1 MAKDI
6 RKGDIVN
13 LHGGKA
19 EVMSVVANNEGG
31 LDIVLRYAEKMKDL
45 SRTVLRKGGPDE
57 RKEDK
62 KTHVEDYDESELE
75 EDKDE
80 VVEEDDGVDADES
93 EDKE

>member
-31 LDIVLRYAEKMKDL
+31 LDIVLRYAESMKEL

-62 KTHVEDYDESELE
+62 KTHAEDYE
-75 EDKDE
+75 
-80 VVEEDDGVDADES
+80 DES
-93 EDKE
+93 EDEVKEEPKEEPEVK

>member
-19 EVMSVVANNEGG
+19 EVLSVVANNEGG
-31 LDIVLRYAEKMKDL
+31 LDIVLRYAEKKKDL

-57 RKEDK
+57 R
-62 KTHVEDYDESELE
+62 
-75 EDKDE
+75 
-80 VVEEDDGVDADES
+80 EDDDLFDEDDDEDEDEDVEPAPVPVD
-93 EDKE
+93 DK

>member
-19 EVMSVVANNEGG
+19 EVLSVVANNEGG
-31 LDIVLRYAEKMKDL
+31 LDIVLRYAETRKEL
-45 SRTVLRKGGPDE
+45 SRTVLRRGGPDE

-62 KTHVEDYDESELE
+62 KTHSDDYDSPEVVDE
-75 EDKDE
+75 EEVEDE
-80 VVEEDDGVDADES
+80 VVEDEVVEDEV
-93 EDKE
+93 K